1 MNIDYIQDKINGQR
15 EKLLKHKLYSNIESI
30 KDLRV
35 FTENHIY
42 AVWDF
47 MSLLKAL
54 QIKLTCTKTPW
65 IPNSNSQ
72 TAYLINEIV
81 LAEETDINQAGKR
94 KSHYELYLDAMI
106 DIGAEIEFPTKTI
119 NKIASSENIFM
130 SIDKLE
136 IHENIKEFLKFTFS
150 VIKEG
155 KPHKIAAIFT
165 FGRENLIPNM
175 FNEILREFEKNVT
188 EGDISK
194 LIYYFE
200 RHIELDEDEHGPMAL
215 EMVSMLAEND
225 PKKWNEIESI
235 SIQALKKR
243 ILLWDAINEQIE
255 NKTWTNLRSS
265 NEETYSQEYKNL
277 KPNFKFQFNLH
288 TYFFEKII

>member
-1 MNIDYIQDKINGQR
+1 MNIDSIQNKIKDHQN
-15 EKLLKHKLYSNIESI
+15 KLLEHKLYSNIETI
-30 KDLRV
+30 KDLQV

-54 QIKLTCTKTPW
+54 QIRLTCTKTPW
-65 IPNSNSQ
+65 LPNNNSQ

-81 LAEETDINQAGKR
+81 LAEETDINQVGER

-106 DIGAEIEFPTKTI
+106 DIGAKTEKPVEII
-119 NKIASSENIFM
+119 NKIANSENIFNA
-130 SIDKLE
+130 I
-136 IHENIKEFLKFTFS
+136 ENINIHPNIKNFLNFTFS
-150 VIKEG
+150 VIDEG

-175 FNEILREFEKNVT
+175 FNEILREFEKNVS

-225 PKKWNEIESI
+225 PVKWKEIEDI
-235 SIQALKKR
+235 SIEALEKR

-255 NKTWTNLRSS
+255 NKTWTDLRSS
-265 NEETYSQEYKNL
+265 DKETYSHEYKNL
-277 KPNFKFQFNLH
+277 KPDFKF
-288 TYFFEKII
+288 

>member
-1 MNIDYIQDKINGQR
+1 MNIEYIEGKIKSLR
-15 EKLLKHKLYSNIESI
+15 DKLLNHRLYSNIERI
-30 KDLRV
+30 EDLQI

-65 IPNSNSQ
+65 VPNNNSQ

-81 LAEETDINQAGKR
+81 LAEETDVNQLGER
-94 KSHYELYLDAMI
+94 KSHYELYIDAMI
-106 DIGAEIEFPTKTI
+106 DIGAKIEFPTKNI
-119 NKIASSENIFM
+119 SEIASSKNVFA
-130 SIDKLE
+130 SIDNLE
-136 IHENIKEFLKFTFS
+136 LHKNIKEFLRFTFS
-150 VIKEG
+150 VIEEG

-175 FNEILREFEKNVT
+175 FNEILREFEKNIKDK
-188 EGDISK
+188 DISK

-225 PKKWNEIESI
+225 QKKWDEIEKI
-235 SIQALKKR
+235 SIEALEKR
-243 ILLWDAINEQIE
+243 ILLWDAINDQLEKKSWSGERSLE
-255 NKTWTNLRSS
+255 N
-265 NEETYSQEYKNL
+265 ETYSLSFDK
-277 KPNFKFQFNLH
+277 
-288 TYFFEKII
+288 

>member
-1 MNIDYIQDKINGQR
+1 
-15 EKLLKHKLYSNIESI
+15 LYSNIESI
-30 KDLRV
+30 KDLQV

-54 QIKLTCTKTPW
+54 QIRLTCTKTPW
-65 IPNSNSQ
+65 LPNNNSQ

-81 LAEETDINQAGKR
+81 LAEETDINQVGVR

-106 DIGAEIEFPTKTI
+106 DIGAKTEKPVEII
-119 NKIASSENIFM
+119 NEIANSENIFNA
-130 SIDKLE
+130 I
-136 IHENIKEFLKFTFS
+136 ENINIHPNIKNFLNFTFS
-150 VIKEG
+150 VIDEG

-175 FNEILREFEKNVT
+175 FNEILREFEKNVS

-225 PKKWNEIESI
+225 PDKWKEIEDI
-235 SIQALKKR
+235 SIEALEKR

-255 NKTWTNLRSS
+255 NKTWTDLRSS
-265 NEETYSQEYKNL
+265 DKETYSHEYKNL
-277 KPNFKFQFNLH
+277 KPDFKF
-288 TYFFEKII
+288 

>member
-1 MNIDYIQDKINGQR
+1 MHLNKKKVNIEYIEGKIKSHR
-15 EKLLKHKLYSNIESI
+15 DKLLNHRLYSNIERI
-30 KDLRV
+30 EDLQI

-65 IPNSNSQ
+65 VPNNNSQ

-81 LAEETDINQAGKR
+81 LAEETDVNQLGER
-94 KSHYELYLDAMI
+94 KSHYELYIDAMI
-106 DIGAEIEFPTKTI
+106 DIGAKIEFPTKNI
-119 NKIASSENIFM
+119 NEIASSKNVFA
-130 SIDKLE
+130 SIDNLE
-136 IHENIKEFLKFTFS
+136 LHKNIKEFLRFTFS
-150 VIKEG
+150 VIEEG

-175 FNEILREFEKNVT
+175 FNEILREFEKNIKDK
-188 EGDISK
+188 DISK

-225 PKKWNEIESI
+225 QKKWDEIEKI
-235 SIQALKKR
+235 SIEALEKR
-243 ILLWDAINEQIE
+243 ILLWDAINDQLEKKSWSGERSLE
-255 NKTWTNLRSS
+255 N
-265 NEETYSQEYKNL
+265 ETYSLSFDK
-277 KPNFKFQFNLH
+277 
-288 TYFFEKII
+288 

>member
-15 EKLLKHKLYSNIESI
+15 EKLLKHKLYSNIETI

-35 FTENHIY
+35 FTENHVY

-65 IPNSNSQ
+65 VPNSNSQ

-235 SIQALKKR
+235 SIQALEKR

-265 NEETYSQEYKNL
+265 NEETYSHEYKNL
-277 KPNFKFQFNLH
+277 KPDFKF
-288 TYFFEKII
+288 

>member
-1 MNIDYIQDKINGQR
+1 
-15 EKLLKHKLYSNIESI
+15 
-30 KDLRV
+30 
-35 FTENHIY
+35 
-42 AVWDF
+42 
-47 MSLLKAL
+47 
-54 QIKLTCTKTPW
+54 
-65 IPNSNSQ
+65 
-72 TAYLINEIV
+72 
-81 LAEETDINQAGKR
+81 
-94 KSHYELYLDAMI
+94 MI
-106 DIGAEIEFPTKTI
+106 DIGAKPEKPVEII
-119 NKIASSENIFM
+119 NQIANSEDIFKA
-130 SIDKLE
+130 IENLK
-136 IHENIKEFLKFTFS
+136 IHENIKEFLNFTFS

-225 PKKWNEIESI
+225 HEKWKEIEEI
-235 SIQALKKR
+235 SIEALEKR

-255 NKTWTNLRSS
+255 NKTWTDLRSS
-265 NEETYSQEYKNL
+265 EQETYSHDYKNL
-277 KPNFKFQFNLH
+277 NPDFKF
-288 TYFFEKII
+288 

>member
-1 MNIDYIQDKINGQR
+1 MNIDSIQNKIKDHRN
-15 EKLLKHKLYSNIESI
+15 KLLEHKLYSNIETIS
-30 KDLRV
+30 DLQV

-54 QIKLTCTKTPW
+54 QIRLTCTKTPW
-65 IPNSNSQ
+65 LPNNNSQ

-81 LAEETDINQAGKR
+81 LAEETDINQVGER

-106 DIGAEIEFPTKTI
+106 DIGAKTEKPVEII
-119 NKIASSENIFM
+119 NEIANSENIFNA
-130 SIDKLE
+130 I
-136 IHENIKEFLKFTFS
+136 ENINIHPNIKNFLNFTFS
-150 VIKEG
+150 VIDEG

-175 FNEILREFEKNVT
+175 FNEILREFEKNVS

-225 PKKWNEIESI
+225 PIKWKEIEDI
-235 SIQALKKR
+235 SIEALEKR
-243 ILLWDAINEQIE
+243 ILLWDVINEQIE
-255 NKTWTNLRSS
+255 NKTWTDLRSS
-265 NEETYSQEYKNL
+265 DKETYSHEYKNL
-277 KPNFKFQFNLH
+277 KPDFKF
-288 TYFFEKII
+288 

>member
-1 MNIDYIQDKINGQR
+1 VNIEYIEGKIKSHR
-15 EKLLKHKLYSNIESI
+15 DKLLNHRLYSNIERI
-30 KDLRV
+30 EDLQI

-65 IPNSNSQ
+65 VPNNNSQ

-81 LAEETDINQAGKR
+81 LAEETDVNQLGER
-94 KSHYELYLDAMI
+94 KSHYELYIDAMI
-106 DIGAEIEFPTKTI
+106 DIGAKIEFPTKNI
-119 NKIASSENIFM
+119 NEIASSKNVFA
-130 SIDKLE
+130 SIDNLE
-136 IHENIKEFLKFTFS
+136 LHKNIKEFLRFTFS
-150 VIKEG
+150 VIEEG

-175 FNEILREFEKNVT
+175 FNEILREFEKNIKDK
-188 EGDISK
+188 DISK

-225 PKKWNEIESI
+225 QKKWDEIEKI
-235 SIQALKKR
+235 SIEALEKR
-243 ILLWDAINEQIE
+243 ILLWDAINDQLEKKSWSGERSLE
-255 NKTWTNLRSS
+255 N
-265 NEETYSQEYKNL
+265 ETYSLSFDK
-277 KPNFKFQFNLH
+277 
-288 TYFFEKII
+288 

>member
-1 MNIDYIQDKINGQR
+1 VNIEYIEGKIKSHR
-15 EKLLKHKLYSNIESI
+15 DKLLNHRLYSNIERI
-30 KDLRV
+30 EDLQI

-65 IPNSNSQ
+65 VPNNNSQ

-81 LAEETDINQAGKR
+81 LAEETDVNQLGER
-94 KSHYELYLDAMI
+94 KSHYELYIDAMI
-106 DIGAEIEFPTKTI
+106 DIGAKIEFPTKNI
-119 NKIASSENIFM
+119 NEIASSKNVFA
-130 SIDKLE
+130 SIDNLE
-136 IHENIKEFLKFTFS
+136 LHKNIKEFLQFTFS
-150 VIKEG
+150 VIEEG

-175 FNEILREFEKNVT
+175 FNEILREFEKNIKDK
-188 EGDISK
+188 DISK

-225 PKKWNEIESI
+225 QKKWDEIEKI
-235 SIQALKKR
+235 SIEALEKR
-243 ILLWDAINEQIE
+243 ILLWDAINDQLEKKSWSGERSLE
-255 NKTWTNLRSS
+255 N
-265 NEETYSQEYKNL
+265 ETYSLSFDK
-277 KPNFKFQFNLH
+277 
-288 TYFFEKII
+288 

>member
-1 MNIDYIQDKINGQR
+1 MNINYIQDKINGQR
-15 EKLLKHKLYSNIESI
+15 EKLLKHKLYSNIETI

-35 FTENHIY
+35 FTENHVY

-65 IPNSNSQ
+65 VPNSNSQ

-119 NKIASSENIFM
+119 DKIASSENIFM

-225 PKKWNEIESI
+225 HEKWKEIEEI
-235 SIQALKKR
+235 SIEALEKR
-243 ILLWDAINEQIE
+243 ILLWDAINEQIK
-255 NKTWTNLRSS
+255 NKNWTNLRSS
-265 NEETYSQEYKNL
+265 NKEIYSHE
-277 KPNFKFQFNLH
+277 H
-288 TYFFEKII
+288 KI

>member
-15 EKLLKHKLYSNIESI
+15 EKLLKHKLYSNIETI

-35 FTENHIY
+35 FTENHVY

-65 IPNSNSQ
+65 VPNSNSQ

-94 KSHYELYLDAMI
+94 KSHYELYLDAMV

-119 NKIASSENIFM
+119 DKIASSQNIFM

-225 PKKWNEIESI
+225 NEKWKEIEEI
-235 SIQALKKR
+235 SIEALEKR

-255 NKTWTNLRSS
+255 DKTWTNLRSS
-265 NEETYSQEYKNL
+265 NEETYSNEYKNL
-277 KPNFKFQFNLH
+277 KPDFKF
-288 TYFFEKII
+288 

>member
-1 MNIDYIQDKINGQR
+1 MHLNKLQMNINNIQEKIKNHR
-15 EKLLKHKLYSNIESI
+15 NRLLEHKLYSNIETI
-30 KDLRV
+30 KDLQL

-54 QIKLTCTKTPW
+54 QIRLTCTKTPW
-65 IPNSNSQ
+65 LPNKNSQ

-81 LAEETDINQAGKR
+81 LAEETDVNQAGER

-106 DIGAEIEFPTKTI
+106 DIGAKPEKPIEII
-119 NKIASSENIFM
+119 NQIANSEDIFNA
-130 SIDKLE
+130 IENLN
-136 IHENIKEFLKFTFS
+136 IHENIKEFLNFTFS
-150 VIKEG
+150 VINEG

-188 EGDISK
+188 DGDISK

-215 EMVSMLAEND
+215 QMVSELAGND
-225 PKKWNEIESI
+225 SKKWDEIESI
-235 SIQALKKR
+235 STEALQKR
-243 ILLWDAINEQIE
+243 ILLWDAI
-255 NKTWTNLRSS
+255 
-265 NEETYSQEYKNL
+265 EEILDRKN
-277 KPNFKFQFNLH
+277 NS
-288 TYFFEKII
+288 

>member
-1 MNIDYIQDKINGQR
+1 MNIDSIQNKIKDHQN
-15 EKLLKHKLYSNIESI
+15 KLLEHKLYSNIETI
-30 KDLRV
+30 KDLQV

-54 QIKLTCTKTPW
+54 QIRLTCTKTPW
-65 IPNSNSQ
+65 LPNNNSQ

-81 LAEETDINQAGKR
+81 LAEETDINQVGER

-106 DIGAEIEFPTKTI
+106 DIGAKTEKPVEII
-119 NKIASSENIFM
+119 NEIANSENIFNA
-130 SIDKLE
+130 I
-136 IHENIKEFLKFTFS
+136 ENINIHPNIKNFLNFTFS
-150 VIKEG
+150 VIDEG

-175 FNEILREFEKNVT
+175 FNEILREFEKNVS

-225 PKKWNEIESI
+225 PIKWKEIEDI
-235 SIQALKKR
+235 SIEALEKR

-255 NKTWTNLRSS
+255 NKTWTDLRSS
-265 NEETYSQEYKNL
+265 DEETYSHEYKNL
-277 KPNFKFQFNLH
+277 KPDFKF
-288 TYFFEKII
+288 

>member
-1 MNIDYIQDKINGQR
+1 MNIEYIEGKIKSLR
-15 EKLLKHKLYSNIESI
+15 DKLLNHRLYSNIERI
-30 KDLRV
+30 EDLQI

-65 IPNSNSQ
+65 VPNNNSQ

-81 LAEETDINQAGKR
+81 LAEETDVNQLGER
-94 KSHYELYLDAMI
+94 KSHYELYIEAMI
-106 DIGAEIEFPTKTI
+106 DIGAKIEFPTKNI
-119 NKIASSENIFM
+119 DEIASSKNVFA
-130 SIDKLE
+130 SIDNLVLHK
-136 IHENIKEFLKFTFS
+136 NIKEFLRFTFS
-150 VIKEG
+150 VIEEG

-175 FNEILREFEKNVT
+175 FNEILREFEKNIKDK
-188 EGDISK
+188 DISK

-225 PKKWNEIESI
+225 QKKWDEIEKI
-235 SIQALKKR
+235 SIEALEKR
-243 ILLWDAINEQIE
+243 ILLWDAINDQLEKKSWSGERSLE
-255 NKTWTNLRSS
+255 N
-265 NEETYSQEYKNL
+265 ETYSLSFDK
-277 KPNFKFQFNLH
+277 
-288 TYFFEKII
+288 

>member
-1 MNIDYIQDKINGQR
+1 MNIEYIEGKIKSLR
-15 EKLLKHKLYSNIESI
+15 DKLLNHRLYSNIERI
-30 KDLRV
+30 EDLQI

-65 IPNSNSQ
+65 VPNNNSQ

-81 LAEETDINQAGKR
+81 LAEETDVNQLGER
-94 KSHYELYLDAMI
+94 KSHYELYIDAMI
-106 DIGAEIEFPTKTI
+106 DIGAKIEFPTKNI
-119 NKIASSENIFM
+119 NEIASSKNVFA
-130 SIDKLE
+130 SIDSLE
-136 IHENIKEFLKFTFS
+136 LHKNIKEFLRFTFS
-150 VIKEG
+150 VIEEG

-175 FNEILREFEKNVT
+175 FNEILREFEKNIKDK
-188 EGDISK
+188 DISK

-225 PKKWNEIESI
+225 QKKWDEIEKI
-235 SIQALKKR
+235 SIEALEKR
-243 ILLWDAINEQIE
+243 ILLWDAINDQLEKKSWSGERSLE
-255 NKTWTNLRSS
+255 N
-265 NEETYSQEYKNL
+265 ETYSLSFDK
-277 KPNFKFQFNLH
+277 
-288 TYFFEKII
+288 

>member
-1 MNIDYIQDKINGQR
+1 MNIFI
-15 EKLLKHKLYSNIESI
+15 
-30 KDLRV
+30 
-35 FTENHIY
+35 
-42 AVWDF
+42 
-47 MSLLKAL
+47 
-54 QIKLTCTKTPW
+54 
-65 IPNSNSQ
+65 
-72 TAYLINEIV
+72 
-81 LAEETDINQAGKR
+81 
-94 KSHYELYLDAMI
+94 
-106 DIGAEIEFPTKTI
+106 I
-119 NKIASSENIFM
+119 NKIKLWTRSSFNRTIKNRFSVEIINQIANSEDIFNAIENL
-130 SIDKLE
+130 K
-136 IHENIKEFLKFTFS
+136 IHENIKEFLNFTFS

-225 PKKWNEIESI
+225 HEKWKEIEEI
-235 SIQALKKR
+235 SIKALEKR

-255 NKTWTNLRSS
+255 NKTWTDLRSS
-265 NEETYSQEYKNL
+265 EQETYSHDYKNL
-277 KPNFKFQFNLH
+277 NPDFKF
-288 TYFFEKII
+288 

>member
-1 MNIDYIQDKINGQR
+1 MNIDSIQNKIKDHQN
-15 EKLLKHKLYSNIESI
+15 KLLEHKLYSNIETI
-30 KDLRV
+30 KDLQV

-54 QIKLTCTKTPW
+54 QIRLTCTKTPW
-65 IPNSNSQ
+65 LPNNNSQ

-81 LAEETDINQAGKR
+81 LAEETDINQVGER

-106 DIGAEIEFPTKTI
+106 DIGAKTEKPVEII
-119 NKIASSENIFM
+119 NEIANSENIFNA
-130 SIDKLE
+130 I
-136 IHENIKEFLKFTFS
+136 ENINIHPNIKNFLNFTFS
-150 VIKEG
+150 VLDEG

-165 FGRENLIPNM
+165 FGIENLIPNM
-175 FNEILREFEKNVT
+175 FNEILREFEKNVS

-225 PKKWNEIESI
+225 PIKWKEIEDI
-235 SIQALKKR
+235 SIEALKKR

-255 NKTWTNLRSS
+255 NKTWTDLRSS
-265 NEETYSQEYKNL
+265 DKETYSHEYKNL
-277 KPNFKFQFNLH
+277 KPDFKF
-288 TYFFEKII
+288 

>member
-1 MNIDYIQDKINGQR
+1 MNIEYIEGKIKSLR
-15 EKLLKHKLYSNIESI
+15 DKLLNHRLYSNIERI
-30 KDLRV
+30 EDLQI

-65 IPNSNSQ
+65 VPNNNSQ

-81 LAEETDINQAGKR
+81 LAEETDVNQLGER
-94 KSHYELYLDAMI
+94 KSHYELYIDAMI
-106 DIGAEIEFPTKTI
+106 DIGAKIGFPTKNI
-119 NKIASSENIFM
+119 NEIASSKNVFA
-130 SIDKLE
+130 SIDNLE
-136 IHENIKEFLKFTFS
+136 LHKNIKEFLRFTFS
-150 VIKEG
+150 VIEEG

-175 FNEILREFEKNVT
+175 FNEILREFEKNIKDK
-188 EGDISK
+188 DISK

-225 PKKWNEIESI
+225 QKKWDEIEKI
-235 SIQALKKR
+235 SIEALEKR
-243 ILLWDAINEQIE
+243 ILLWDAINDQLEKKSWSGERSLE
-255 NKTWTNLRSS
+255 N
-265 NEETYSQEYKNL
+265 ETYSLSFDK
-277 KPNFKFQFNLH
+277 
-288 TYFFEKII
+288 

>member
-1 MNIDYIQDKINGQR
+1 MNIEYIEGKIKSLR
-15 EKLLKHKLYSNIESI
+15 DKLLNHRLYSNIERI
-30 KDLRV
+30 EDLQI

-65 IPNSNSQ
+65 VPNNNSQ

-81 LAEETDINQAGKR
+81 LAEETDVNQLGER
-94 KSHYELYLDAMI
+94 KSHYELYIDAMI
-106 DIGAEIEFPTKTI
+106 DIGAKIEFPTKNI
-119 NKIASSENIFM
+119 DEIASSKNVFA
-130 SIDKLE
+130 SIDNLVLHK
-136 IHENIKEFLKFTFS
+136 NIKEFLRFTFS
-150 VIKEG
+150 VIEEG

-175 FNEILREFEKNVT
+175 FNEILREFEKNIKDK
-188 EGDISK
+188 DISK

-225 PKKWNEIESI
+225 QKKWDEIEKI
-235 SIQALKKR
+235 SIEALEKR
-243 ILLWDAINEQIE
+243 ILLWDAINDQLEKKSWSGERSLE
-255 NKTWTNLRSS
+255 N
-265 NEETYSQEYKNL
+265 ETYSLSFDK
-277 KPNFKFQFNLH
+277 
-288 TYFFEKII
+288 

>member
-1 MNIDYIQDKINGQR
+1 MNIDYIQGKINDQR
-15 EKLLKHKLYSNIESI
+15 EKLLKHKLYSNIETI
-30 KDLRV
+30 KDLQV
-35 FTENHIY
+35 FTENHVY

-65 IPNSNSQ
+65 VPNSNSQ

-81 LAEETDINQAGKR
+81 LAEETDINQAGER

-106 DIGAEIEFPTKTI
+106 DIGARTENPVKIINEIANSDDIFNTI
-119 NKIASSENIFM
+119 NNIN
-130 SIDKLE
+130 
-136 IHENIKEFLKFTFS
+136 IHTNIKEFLNFTFS

-155 KPHKIAAIFT
+155 KPHEIAAIFT

-225 PKKWNEIESI
+225 PKKWNEIEII
-235 SIQALKKR
+235 SIQALEKR

-255 NKTWTNLRSS
+255 NKTWTDLRSS
-265 NEETYSQEYKNL
+265 NEETYSKEYKNL
-277 KPNFKFQFNLH
+277 KPNFKF
-288 TYFFEKII
+288 

>member
-1 MNIDYIQDKINGQR
+1 MNIDYIQDKINDQR
-15 EKLLKHKLYSNIESI
+15 EKLLKHKLYSNIETI
-30 KDLRV
+30 KDLQV
-35 FTENHIY
+35 FTENHVY

-65 IPNSNSQ
+65 VPNSNSQ

-81 LAEETDINQAGKR
+81 LAEETDINQAGER
-94 KSHYELYLDAMI
+94 KSHYELYLDAMV
-106 DIGAEIEFPTKTI
+106 DIGAQIELPIKTI
-119 NKIASSENIFM
+119 EKIASSENIFK
-130 SIDKLE
+130 SIDELQ
-136 IHENIKEFLKFTFS
+136 IHENNKEFLKFTFS
-150 VIKEG
+150 IIEEG

-175 FNEILREFEKNVT
+175 FNEILREFEKNIT
-188 EGDISK
+188 DKDISK

-235 SIQALKKR
+235 SIQALEKR
-243 ILLWDAINEQIE
+243 ILLWDAINEQIQDKSWSGE
-255 NKTWTNLRSS
+255 RAKKN
-265 NEETYSQEYKNL
+265 ETYSLSFDK
-277 KPNFKFQFNLH
+277 
-288 TYFFEKII
+288 

>member
-15 EKLLKHKLYSNIESI
+15 EKLLKHKLYSNIETI

-35 FTENHIY
+35 FTENHVY

-65 IPNSNSQ
+65 VPNSNSQ

-119 NKIASSENIFM
+119 NKIASSDNIFM

-225 PKKWNEIESI
+225 HKKWKEIEEI
-235 SIQALKKR
+235 SIEALEKR

-265 NEETYSQEYKNL
+265 HKETYSHEYKNL
-277 KPNFKFQFNLH
+277 KPDFKF
-288 TYFFEKII
+288 